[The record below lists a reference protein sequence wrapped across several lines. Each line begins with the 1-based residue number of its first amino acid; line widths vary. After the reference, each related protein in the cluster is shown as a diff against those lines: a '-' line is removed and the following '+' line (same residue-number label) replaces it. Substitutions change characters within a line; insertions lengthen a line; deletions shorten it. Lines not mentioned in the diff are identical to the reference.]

1 MPSRHV
7 LLDMMRDAAVVVT
20 ADALVV
26 AANRT
31 ARLRL
36 GLDVG
41 DALDVAVPIP
51 ELRAV
56 LASASEVGTEVPV
69 LTAGALRSPR
79 DTTPLIG
86 EITAMRIGRSPDE
99 WAVRLA
105 LGLQL
110 SSPST
115 EEVSQLHVANREL
128 FTQQRLRHRLGL
140 QQRRLEAFLDAMPL
154 GALEC
159 DPAGRIVEANLTALA
174 LFETS
179 RDGLEGTRLAWWLE
193 VDRSMQQAV
202 TGTFRAV
209 DATERRSERGGGGLL
224 SWPSPVYCT
233 ARRADGTQFPARL
246 DWSALRGDD
255 GQPRGTACL
264 ISDITELRAA
274 QRQLQWLADTD
285 ALTGALNRR
294 RFLEVAGEEL
304 ERIARYGRPGSVVL
318 FDLDHFKVVNDTWG
332 HAAGDDALRAFA
344 EVVEVES
351 RALDAFARWG
361 GEEFVALLPETSI
374 EDAIVFADRV
384 RKRLEVEPLQCRAG
398 SVPLTVSAGVTD
410 LRADEGIEPAVKRAD
425 AALYEAKAAGRN
437 RTVALLGDDAAVAPG
452 ASDTVA
458 E

>member
-1 MPSRHV
+1 
-7 LLDMMRDAAVVVT
+7 MRDAGVVVT
-20 ADALVV
+20 SDALVV

-36 GLDVG
+36 GVDVG
-41 DALDVAVPIP
+41 DALDVALALPSLP
-51 ELRAV
+51 DALRTA
-56 LASASEVGTEVPV
+56 EQVGVEVPV
-69 LTAGALRSPR
+69 AASAASRGPR

-86 EITAMRIGRSPDE
+86 EVCVVRISHEPDE
-99 WAVRLA
+99 WAVRLVLGMGA
-105 LGLQL
+105 LT
-110 SSPST
+110 PSVH
-115 EEVSQLHVANREL
+115 EVAQLHVANREL

-159 DPAGRIVEANLTALA
+159 DREGRIVEANLTALA
-174 LFETS
+174 LFDTA
-179 RDGLEGTRLAWWLE
+179 RDALEGTRLAWWLE

-202 TGTFRAV
+202 TGTHRAI
-209 DATERRSERGGGGLL
+209 DGTDRRSDDTRAGLL

-246 DWSALRGDD
+246 DWSALQGDD

-294 RFLEVAGEEL
+294 RFLEVASEEL
-304 ERIARYGRPGSVVL
+304 ERIARYGRPASVVL

-361 GEEFVALLPETSI
+361 GEEFVALLPETSLD
-374 EDAIVFADRV
+374 EAIVFADRV
-384 RKRLEVEPLQCRAG
+384 RQRLEVEPLKCRAG
-398 SVPLTVSAGVTD
+398 SIPLTVSAGVTD
-410 LRADEGIEPAVKRAD
+410 LRAEEGVEPAVKRAD

-437 RTVALLGDDAAVAPG
+437 RTVALLSSASDDAEDPALGTG
-452 ASDTVA
+452 A